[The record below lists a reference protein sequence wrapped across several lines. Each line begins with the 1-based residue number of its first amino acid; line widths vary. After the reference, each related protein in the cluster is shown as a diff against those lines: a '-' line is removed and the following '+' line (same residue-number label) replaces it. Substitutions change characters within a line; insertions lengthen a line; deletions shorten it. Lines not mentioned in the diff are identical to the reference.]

1 MTSAAVSGVT
11 AVRNPAGVERVGK
24 GMRRLLLL
32 AVLVACVASP
42 AATATATAAP
52 LSTTVVALSRPTPVR
67 EYAGWLLYSR
77 WDGKAYHL
85 AVWHDGAARD
95 LAVPAQSRPFDADA
109 GPDSAGHPSAAYSA
123 CDGKTC
129 DLYVIS
135 FAPGAQ
141 PRPVGNANT
150 TDRDELAPTIW
161 HGRIAFARRASKD
174 EVVPYTKLLR
184 APRSTPSARLA
195 GLPSTRCGAVDP
207 PDCRPIKAVG
217 DPALEL
223 WGRWVAQ
230 SWTYQPD
237 GFPGFRQNEIRLT
250 TTDRSDTRQLAYM
263 TGGEGGQT
271 YLGPSIASGRVAFFK
286 ACQGDPGGCSPTVS
300 GAFRY
305 RISANTYDLAGA
317 QEAWEGWAYDGAADV
332 HVPSAFDC
340 SGGDPGAPPS
350 EPCGIIRRTGLTFT
364 PIAAGHV
371 R

>member
-1 MTSAAVSGVT
+1 MAVSGMT
-11 AVRNPAGVERVGK
+11 APRILSGDRRVAV
-24 GMRRLLLL
+24 GMRPLL
-32 AVLVACVASP
+32 AVAALLACLA
-42 AATATATAAP
+42 AATANAAAAAP
-52 LSTTVVALSRPTPVR
+52 VSTSLVSLSKPTPVR
-67 EYAGWLLYSR
+67 EYAGRLLYSR

-85 AVWHDGAARD
+85 AVWQDGAARD
-95 LAVPAQSRPFDADA
+95 LAVPVQSTPFDADP
-109 GPDSAGHPSAAYSA
+109 GPDSAGDPSAAYSSCA
-123 CDGKTC
+123 AASC

-135 FAPGAQ
+135 FAPGAT
-141 PRPVGNANT
+141 PRPITNANT
-150 TDRDELAPTIW
+150 SDHDELAPSIW
-161 HGRIAFARRASKD
+161 NGRLAFARRYSKD
-174 EVVPYTKLLR
+174 EVLPYTKLLR
-184 APRSTPSARLA
+184 APRSTPSTRLA

-207 PDCRPIKAVG
+207 PDCRPIQAVG

-237 GFPGFRQNEIRLT
+237 DFPGFRQNEIRLT

-271 YLGPSIASGRVAFFK
+271 YLGPSIANGRVAFFK
-286 ACQGDPGGCSPTVS
+286 ACQGDPGGCSSSTS

-305 RISANTYDLAGA
+305 GISANTYDLAGA
-317 QEAWEGWAYDGAADV
+317 SEAWEGWAYDGTSDF

-350 EPCGIIRRTGLTFT
+350 EPCGLIRRTGLTFT
-364 PIAAGHV
+364 PIASSHV